1 MKPKPPKSL
10 LQKQREE
17 QRFKHGIDYVIQA
30 APGIKKINS
39 SELAHLNQLLTGN
52 SEEPWRF
59 EATQIQIPSGHT
71 QHFNVTSNPIQRA
84 RDILGNALQRAGN
97 DEIIEAAADIYAH
110 LVLEHLFED
119 ANRRTAVLA
128 ALWLLL
134 SHNKDIDAHQLLD
147 VPIGNL
153 REAKDLQALTQK
165 IRALVK

>member
-1 MKPKPPKSL
+1 MAPKPPKSL

-17 QRFKHGIDYVIQA
+17 QKFQHGIDYVTRA

-39 SELAHLNQLLTGN
+39 SELAHLNQLLTGS

-84 RDILGNALQRAGN
+84 RDILGNAMQRAGN
-97 DEIIEAAADIYAH
+97 DEVIEAAADVYSH

-128 ALWLLL
+128 ALWLLQA
-134 SHNKDIDAHQLLD
+134 HNKDIDAHQLLN

-153 REAKDLQALTQK
+153 REPKDLQALAQK
-165 IRALVK
+165 IQDLIK